1 MKQIGIQNLLIIF
14 SHIFF
19 IWIAFLA
26 VQTLDWDKILR
37 PQINNNL
44 GKLLLIFVAVTL
56 GYSVS
61 SFFISLIQACQNL
74 VFIL

>member
-19 IWIAFLA
+19 IWIAFLSI
-26 VQTLDWDKILR
+26 QTLDWDKFLR
-37 PQINNNL
+37 PQVNNNL
-44 GKLLLIFVAVTL
+44 GKLLLIFTAITL

-61 SFFISLIQACQNL
+61 SFFISLVQAFQNL
-74 VFIL
+74 IFMF

>member
-26 VQTLDWDKILR
+26 VQTLDWDKFFR
-37 PQINNNL
+37 PQVNNNL
-44 GKLLLIFVAVTL
+44 SKLLLIFTAITL

-61 SFFISLIQACQNL
+61 SFFISLVQAFQNL
-74 VFIL
+74 IFMF

>member
-26 VQTLDWDKILR
+26 VQTLDWDKFLR
-37 PQINNNL
+37 PQVNNNL
-44 GKLLLIFVAVTL
+44 GKLLLIFTAITL
-56 GYSVS
+56 GYSAS
-61 SFFISLIQACQNL
+61 SFFISLVQAFQNL
-74 VFIL
+74 IFMF

>member
-26 VQTLDWDKILR
+26 VQTLDWDKFLR
-37 PQINNNL
+37 PQIHNNL
-44 GKLLLIFVAVTL
+44 SKLLLIFTAITL

-61 SFFISLIQACQNL
+61 SFFISLVQAFQNL
-74 VFIL
+74 FFMF

>member
-26 VQTLDWDKILR
+26 VQTLDWDKFLR
-37 PQINNNL
+37 PQVNNNL
-44 GKLLLIFVAVTL
+44 GKLLLIFTAITL

-61 SFFISLIQACQNL
+61 SFFISLVQAFQNL
-74 VFIL
+74 IFMF

>member
-26 VQTLDWDKILR
+26 IQTLDWDKFLR
-37 PQINNNL
+37 SQVNNNL
-44 GKLLLIFVAVTL
+44 GKLLLIFTAITL

-61 SFFISLIQACQNL
+61 SFFISLVQAFQNL
-74 VFIL
+74 IFMF

>member
-37 PQINNNL
+37 PQVNNNL
-44 GKLLLIFVAVTL
+44 GKLLLIFTAITL

-61 SFFISLIQACQNL
+61 SFFISLVQAFQNL
-74 VFIL
+74 IFMF